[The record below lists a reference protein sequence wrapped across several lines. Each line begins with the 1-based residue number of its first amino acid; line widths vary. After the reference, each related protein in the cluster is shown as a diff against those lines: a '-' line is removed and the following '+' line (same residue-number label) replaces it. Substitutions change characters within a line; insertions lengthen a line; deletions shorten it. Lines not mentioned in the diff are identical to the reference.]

1 VTAGLVA
8 APPAA
13 VPPLRPDPPEPVPA
27 PVPALR
33 ILGFAVLTAVLLAAA
48 TALAKHRRWQPRRAD
63 PIPDRPATVDVP
75 ERLF

>member
-1 VTAGLVA
+1 VTDGLVA

-33 ILGFAVLTAVLLAAA
+33 IVGFAVLTAVLLTAA